1 MIFKKLIIT
10 NSNILKLGNDN
21 YKRNNFKEASKKYR
35 KAIYLLENTRLTE
48 EEEEKKW
55 KSVMLKLYLNM
66 SQVSLKQVKPKK
78 AIFFC
83 KLALDFDPKNVK
95 ALFRYGVVTKL
106 K

>member
-1 MIFKKLIIT
+1 
-10 NSNILKLGNDN
+10 
-21 YKRNNFKEASKKYR
+21 
-35 KAIYLLENTRLTE
+35 LLENTRLTE